1 MYDESTTIAYG
12 KLFVAGYLGH
22 VVAFDLYNGTKL
34 WQYAAPTDM
43 SVFKYYTL
51 MLGGA
56 ADNKLYVGTHE
67 HSADT
72 PLFKGN
78 RLRVFDVDS
87 GDIIFTM
94 VGWPHPRTMA
104 FADGELIY
112 WNNYDGQIYALGKG
126 PTQMTV
132 SAPDT
137 AAPLGATVN
146 IKGTITDISAG
157 TQQSEQAARFP
168 NGVAA
173 VSDEAQSQ
181 WMEYVYMQKER
192 PTNTT
197 GVEVALSVVDA
208 NGNYRDI
215 GTTTSN
221 DGFFSF
227 NWKPDI
233 TGQFTVYASFAGSE
247 SYWPTHAVSSFTVD
261 EAAATTA
268 PVQQQTQSNIDQYF
282 VPAIAAIIVVIAIGF
297 AVTILVLR
305 KRA

>member
-1 MYDESTTIAYG
+1 LKTGE
-12 KLFVAGYLGH
+12 F
-22 VVAFDLYNGTKL
+22 L
-34 WQYAAPTDM
+34 WRYEDYTGRT
-43 SVFKYYTL
+43 VFPYFTL
-51 MLGGA
+51 MLGPV
-56 ADNKLYVGTHE
+56 ADGKIFVGTHE

-78 RLRVFDVDS
+78 RLRVFDVNT

-94 VGWPHPRTMA
+94 IGWPHPRTMA

-132 SAPDT
+132 NAPDT
-137 AAPLGATVN
+137 ASLLGATIN

-157 TQQSEQAARFP
+157 TKQKEQAARFP
-168 NGVAA
+168 NGVPA
-173 VSDEAQSQ
+173 VSDEAQSE

-197 GVEVALSVVDA
+197 GVTIALNVVDE
-208 NGNYRDI
+208 NNNSREI

-227 NWKPDI
+227 DWQPDI
-233 TGQFTVYASFAGSE
+233 EGQYTVYASFGGSE
-247 SYWPTHAVSSFTVD
+247 SYWPSHALTSFTVD
-261 EAAATTA
+261 AAAATPAPTA
-268 PVQQQTQSNIDQYF
+268 EPIQSAVDQYF
-282 VPAIAAIIVVIAIGF
+282 VPAVAGIIVAIAIGF